1 MTQSTPT
8 APDAPQDERPVSAW
22 SLIKPYWVSSEW
34 KVAWGLLV
42 TIVVINLCVVWIN
55 VKLNQWNAQFY
66 NALQAKNVHDFPGLL
81 MQFSALAFGF
91 IILAVYGRYLR
102 QMLGFRWRQ
111 WLTNRFLNEW
121 LGDRAFYRIERD
133 RLADNPDQRI
143 TDDLQSFATTTLSL
157 SLDLLS
163 TIVTLVSFITILWSL
178 AGALTFTL
186 GGTPI
191 AIPGYMVWA
200 AALYAVVGSLIIQKV
215 GHPLV
220 SINYQQQRV
229 EADFRFGLIR
239 VRENAE
245 QIAFY
250 DGEDTE
256 NGNARNLFMRIRD
269 NWWRVMKYTKRLT
282 FVLSFYGQIAIIFP
296 LVVAAPRYFAG
307 AFSFGVLM
315 QISSAFNTVSDS
327 FSWFINSYSTL
338 VEWRATVNRL
348 REFKRVMRASHLK
361 ESVSPATEHGG
372 INLHYVDSERL
383 STSSLK
389 LALPNGNALADIGS
403 VTIEPGSRWLVIGKS
418 GSGKSTFMR
427 ALAGLWPFGDGAIDA
442 PVSAR
447 MMFVPQTSYLPIGTL
462 KAALTYPATADTY
475 SDDACRDALRACR
488 LEEYVDRLDE
498 TAHWTRVLS
507 PGEQQRLA
515 GARVLLH
522 KPDFLFLDEA
532 TSALDAD
539 NEARLYHL
547 FNERLPQ
554 AAIVSI
560 AHRESLAAYHGGTIN
575 VERVSDSDKVAA

>member
-8 APDAPQDERPVSAW
+8 VPDAPQDERPVSAW

-383 STSSLK
+383 STSLLK

-475 SDDACRDALRACR
+475 GDDACRDALRACR